1 MATICDIDDT
11 LLKNGNKP
19 MQNVIDYVNA
29 LPGAVILVTGRN
41 NTDRA
46 KTIKA
51 LKSAGVKYSKLIM
64 NPGSTYKTAN
74 FKYRVGLRLVRCSVG
89 LAIDNNRRMRDAYSR
104 AGIATLDPAEI
115 PDTRRHSQ
123 I

>member
-89 LAIDNNRRMRDAYSR
+89 IHAVNKKN
-104 AGIATLDPAEI
+104 TKK
-115 PDTRRHSQ
+115 
-123 I
+123 